1 MSTDPFKELLARAFS
16 SARDSGKP
24 DWNRMLV
31 AVLRNRLLQ
40 LTNRS
45 FKTQDLGASSLV
57 ELVSRYTDLV
67 AIDRTA
73 KPVVIEWHGPL
84 AAPAPG
90 AGRVRPDLWRAILD
104 VTSGLQYEWDVAAGY
119 ARPVA
124 KADPTRKLPTV
135 DAATLVTWR
144 EAFATAHGSTLP
156 DLREREQLRTWVG
169 AALGRQ
175 GLPAALR
182 RPWSDYLKGEVVA
195 RLTSWFQDSGYEP
208 PDLFGAPIALIERP
222 PA

>member
-1 MSTDPFKELLARAFS
+1 MSADPFKELLERAFL

-57 ELVSRYTDLV
+57 ELVSRYGDLV
-67 AIDRTA
+67 AIDRTVR
-73 KPVVIEWHGPL
+73 PMVIEWRGSLPAL
-84 AAPAPG
+84 APEV
-90 AGRVRPDLWRAILD
+90 GRVRPDLWRAVLD
-104 VTSGLQYEWDVAAGY
+104 LTSGLQYEWDVAAGY
-119 ARPVA
+119 ARSVV
-124 KADPTRKLPTV
+124 KADPARRLPTV
-135 DAATLVTWR
+135 DAVTLVTWR
-144 EAFATAHGSTLP
+144 EAFATAQDAKLP
-156 DLREREQLRTWVG
+156 DLRDREQLQAWVG

-182 RPWSDYLKGEVVA
+182 RAWSDYLKSEVVT
-195 RLTSWFQDSGYEP
+195 RLKSWFHDSGHDA
-208 PDLFGAPIALIERP
+208 PDLSGAPVTPIESSST
-222 PA
+222 

>member
-1 MSTDPFKELLARAFS
+1 MSADPFKELLERAFS

-45 FKTQDLGASSLV
+45 FKTQDLGAKSLV
-57 ELVSRYTDLV
+57 ELVSRYSDLV

-73 KPVVIEWHGPL
+73 TPVVIEWHGPL
-84 AAPAPG
+84 AAPAPE
-90 AGRVRPDLWRAILD
+90 AGRVRPDLWRAIIDLS
-104 VTSGLQYEWDVAAGY
+104 SGLQYEWDVAAGY
-119 ARPVA
+119 ARPVPEA
-124 KADPTRKLPTV
+124 APAHRLPTI

-144 EAFATAHGSTLP
+144 GAFASAHASMLP
-156 DLREREQLRTWVG
+156 ELHDREHLRAWVG

-195 RLTSWFQDSGYEP
+195 RLTSWFHDSGYDA
-208 PDLFGAPIALIERP
+208 PDLFGAPIAPGRHP
-222 PA
+222 ST